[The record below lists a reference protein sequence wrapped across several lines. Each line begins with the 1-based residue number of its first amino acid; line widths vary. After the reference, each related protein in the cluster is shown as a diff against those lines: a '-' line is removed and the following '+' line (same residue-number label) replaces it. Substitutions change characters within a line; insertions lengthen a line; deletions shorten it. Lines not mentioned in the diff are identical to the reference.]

1 VALYDALAQSAPS
14 PIVVLNRAVAVSML
28 DGPAAGLQL
37 VDALAT
43 EPSLR
48 AYHLLPAVRGDFLTK
63 VGRFDE
69 AATELARAAAMTR
82 NIPERNLL
90 LERARAAGE
99 AALDARID
107 SSRH

>member
-1 VALYDALAQSAPS
+1 MVY
-14 PIVVLNRAVAVSML
+14 
-28 DGPAAGLQL
+28 GPAAGLEL

-48 AYHLLPAVRGDFLTK
+48 TYHLLPAVRGDFLMK

-69 AATELARAAAMTR
+69 AGSELARAAAMTR
-82 NIPERNLL
+82 NLPERNLL

-99 AALDARID
+99 AALGADER
-107 SSRH
+107 